1 MRYYV
6 ISGFAVLLL
15 MIVVMAQQSTTSPS
29 PSKPDNQ
36 TSPTD
41 RAGDPKAAATEGLQT
56 LRALVDDQ
64 NFRDLGFESKDEAAT
79 ATLGEP
85 LRVYLVRLDQL
96 RDFQP
101 EGDAGKLLTDTSEII
116 FPVLANGQARSSITV
131 AQVDGKWTSAA
142 FGGASLIK
150 QIAKVRSGLPPPP
163 GGASVFVKVPALNV
177 YFVSQGGAGAEMMLT
192 PLTDQPDYRLK
203 EGGTVSAKEA
213 FSALVPAAK
222 AHDGKTS

>member
-1 MRYYV
+1 MRYV

-15 MIVVMAQQSTTSPS
+15 ILIVVMAQQSNKSPL
-29 PSKPDNQ
+29 PSNPNDQ
-36 TSPTD
+36 VSTTD

-64 NFRDLGFESKDEAAT
+64 NFRDLGFESRDEAAT

-85 LRVYLVRLDQL
+85 IRVYLVRLDQL

-101 EGDAGKLLTDTSEII
+101 EGDASKLLTDTSEII
-116 FPVLANGQARSSITV
+116 FPVLSNGQARSSITL
-131 AQVDGKWTSAA
+131 ARTDGKWTSAA
-142 FGGASLIK
+142 FGGASVIK
-150 QIAKVRSGLPPPP
+150 QIAKVRSGLTPPQ
-163 GGASVFVKVPALNV
+163 GGAAAFVKVPALNV
-177 YFVSQGGAGAEMMLT
+177 YFVSQVGAGAELMLT

-203 EGGTVSAKEA
+203 EGGTVSAREA
-213 FSALVPAAK
+213 FLALVPAAK